1 MTRQKPRRATTHFSS
16 ASRARNIFLLL
27 SISLLSAR
35 CTFAQ
40 KASADE
46 YEIRAAMLFNLT
58 RFIDWPAWKLD
69 ATHPEF
75 DVCLLGA
82 NPIGTSID
90 ALMQGKTV
98 QNKPV
103 VVKHLTSI
111 DNATA
116 CHILYESAGARKGV
130 AHASGELEKSAV
142 LTISEKANS
151 DNPAQVMGLPTSD
164 DHVHIEVN
172 LGAAQR
178 SGLTI
183 SSRLL
188 HLATVT
194 H

>member
-1 MTRQKPRRATTHFSS
+1 MKRQKLHRATEHLPPT
-16 ASRARNIFLLL
+16 SRAGRLLL
-27 SISLLSAR
+27 LLGISFLSAQSV
-35 CTFAQ
+35 FAQ

-69 ATHPEF
+69 PAHPEF
-75 DVCLLGA
+75 AVCLLGSD
-82 NPIGTSID
+82 PIGSNID
-90 ALMQGKTV
+90 TLMQGKTV
-98 QNKPV
+98 QSRPV
-103 VVKHLTSI
+103 VVRHLTSI

-116 CHILYESAGARKGV
+116 CHILYESAGSRKSV
-130 AHASGELEKSAV
+130 AHALGELEKNAV
-142 LTISEKANS
+142 LTISEKSNA
-151 DNPAQVMGLPTSD
+151 DNQAQVMGLPTSE

>member
-1 MTRQKPRRATTHFSS
+1 
-16 ASRARNIFLLL
+16 
-27 SISLLSAR
+27 
-35 CTFAQ
+35 
-40 KASADE
+40 
-46 YEIRAAMLFNLT
+46 MLFNLT
-58 RFIDWPAWKLD
+58 KFIDWPASKLD
-69 ATHPEF
+69 ATHPDF
-75 DVCLLGA
+75 VVCLLGSD
-82 NPIGTSID
+82 PIGTNID
-90 ALMQGKTV
+90 ALMEGKTV
-98 QNKPV
+98 QSKPV

-111 DNATA
+111 DSATA
-116 CHILYESAGARKGV
+116 CHILYESAGSRKGV
-130 AHASGELEKSAV
+130 AHALGELEKSAV
-142 LTISEKANS
+142 LTISEKSNS